1 MMFGYHLDEQLTL
14 IQQTIRNF
22 AEKEIVPNIMKWDEA
37 QIFPR
42 EIFTKLGE
50 QGFMGILVP
59 EEYGG
64 AGLGY
69 IHYALVVEELA
80 KYDPS
85 ISLSVA
91 AHNGLCTNHI
101 NLFGNKEQKEKYLTK
116 LAQGK
121 FIGAWC
127 LTEPTSG
134 SDAGSLKSIARKENG
149 KYIINGSKTF
159 ATHGSVGE
167 VAVVF
172 AKTNPDKGKKGI
184 SAFIVET
191 NSPGYIVL
199 KKENKLGCRAS
210 DTAQLSFENLEV
222 SEENLLGK
230 EDEGFINA
238 LQVLQGGRISI
249 AAMALGLA
257 EGAFEAALKYAK
269 EREQFGKSISE
280 FQGIQF
286 KLADMKTM
294 IEASRLLVY
303 RAATLKDQGK
313 DVSYEAS
320 LAKFYASEA
329 AVKITDQA
337 LQIHGGYG
345 FTKDFPAEKF
355 YRDVKLTT
363 IGEGTSEI
371 QRLIISKS
379 ILSEL

>member
-1 MMFGYHLDEQLTL
+1 MYGYHLDEQLSL
-14 IQQTIRNF
+14 IQQSIREF
-22 AEKEIVPNIMKWDEA
+22 AEKEILPNVMEWDEA

-42 EIFTKLGE
+42 DVFTKLGE

-69 IHYALVVEELA
+69 VHYALVVEELA
-80 KYDPS
+80 RYDPS

-101 NLFGNKEQKEKYLTK
+101 NLFGNKEQKEKYLVN
-116 LAQGK
+116 LSQGK

-134 SDAGSLKSIARKENG
+134 SDAGSLKTIARKENG

-210 DTAQLSFENLEV
+210 DTAQLSFENLVV
-222 SEENLLGK
+222 SEENLLGN

-257 EGAFEAALKYAK
+257 EGAYEAALKYSK
-269 EREQFGKSISE
+269 EREQFGKVISE
-280 FQGIQF
+280 FQAIQF

-294 IEASRLLVY
+294 IEAARLLVY
-303 RAATLKDQGK
+303 RAAVMKDQGR
-313 DVSYEAS
+313 DVTYEAS
-320 LAKFYASEA
+320 LAKLYASEI
-329 AVKITDQA
+329 AVKVTDQA

-345 FTKDFPAEKF
+345 FTKDFPVEKF

-371 QRLIISKS
+371 QRLIIAKS

>member
-1 MMFGYHLDEQLTL
+1 MFGYELDEQLKL
-14 IQQTIRNF
+14 IQQTIREF
-22 AEKEIVPNIMKWDEA
+22 AEKEIVPNIMKWDEE

-42 EIFTKLGE
+42 EVFTKLGE

-59 EEYGG
+59 EEFGG

-69 IHYALVVEELA
+69 AHYALVVEELA
-80 KYDPS
+80 RYDPS

-101 NLFGNKEQKEKYLTK
+101 NLFANEEQREKYLFN

-121 FIGAWC
+121 WIGAWC

-134 SDAGSLKSIARKENG
+134 SDAGSLKSTARKENG

-222 SEENLLGK
+222 PAENLLGN

-257 EGAFEAALKYAK
+257 EGAFEAALKYSK
-269 EREQFGKSISE
+269 EREQFGQTISE

-294 IEASRLLVY
+294 IEASRMLVY
-303 RAATLKDQGK
+303 RAAYLKDQGK

-320 LAKFYASEA
+320 LAKLYASEI
-329 AVKITDQA
+329 AVKITEQA
-337 LQIHGGYG
+337 IQIHGGYG
-345 FTKDFPAEKF
+345 FTKDFPVEKF

-371 QRLIISKS
+371 QRLIIART
-379 ILSEL
+379 ILNQF

>member
-1 MMFGYHLDEQLTL
+1 MFGYNLDDQLKL
-14 IQQTIRNF
+14 IQTTIREF
-22 AEKEIVPNIMKWDEA
+22 AESEIVPNIMKWDEE

-42 EIFTKLGE
+42 EIFSKLGE

-69 IHYALVVEELA
+69 IHYALIVEELA
-80 KYDPS
+80 RYDPS
-85 ISLSVA
+85 IALSLA

-101 NLFGNKEQKEKYLTK
+101 NIFANKEQKEKYLIN

-121 FIGAWC
+121 WIGAWC
-127 LTEPTSG
+127 LTEPSSG
-134 SDAGSLKSIARKENG
+134 SDASALKSIAKKENG

-159 ATHGSVGE
+159 ATHGSIGE

-172 AKTNPDKGKKGI
+172 AKTNPDKGKYGI

-199 KKENKLGCRAS
+199 KKENKLGTRAS

-222 SEENLLGK
+222 PEKNLLGN
-230 EDEGFINA
+230 ENEGFINA
-238 LQVLQGGRISI
+238 LQILPGGRISI

-257 EGAFEAALKYAK
+257 EGAFEAALKYSR
-269 EREQFGKSISE
+269 EREQFGKPISE

-294 IEASRLLVY
+294 IEAARLLVY
-303 RAATLKDQGK
+303 RAAYLKDQGK
-313 DVSYEAS
+313 DVAYEAS
-320 LAKFYASEA
+320 VAKYYASEA
-329 AVKITDQA
+329 AVKITEQA
-337 LQIHGGYG
+337 IQIHGGYG
-345 FTKDFPAEKF
+345 FTKDFPVEKF

-371 QRLIISKS
+371 QKLIIAKS
-379 ILSEL
+379 ILNQF

>member
-1 MMFGYHLDEQLTL
+1 MFGYNLDDQLKL
-14 IQQTIRNF
+14 IQTTIREF
-22 AEKEIVPNIMKWDEA
+22 AESEIVPNIMKWDEE

-42 EIFTKLGE
+42 EIFSKLGE

-69 IHYALVVEELA
+69 IHYALIVEELA
-80 KYDPS
+80 RYDPS
-85 ISLSVA
+85 IALSLA

-101 NLFGNKEQKEKYLTK
+101 NIFANKEQKEKYLIN

-121 FIGAWC
+121 WIGAWC
-127 LTEPTSG
+127 LTEPSSG
-134 SDAGSLKSIARKENG
+134 SDASALKSIAKKENG

-159 ATHGSVGE
+159 ATHGSIGE

-172 AKTNPDKGKKGI
+172 AKTNPDKGKYGI

-199 KKENKLGCRAS
+199 KKENKLGTRAS

-222 SEENLLGK
+222 PEKNLLGN
-230 EDEGFINA
+230 ENEGFINA
-238 LQVLQGGRISI
+238 LQILPGGRISI

-257 EGAFEAALKYAK
+257 EGAFEAALKYSR
-269 EREQFGKSISE
+269 EREQFGKPISE

-294 IEASRLLVY
+294 IEAARLLVY
-303 RAATLKDQGK
+303 RAAFLKDQGK
-313 DVSYEAS
+313 DVAYEAS
-320 LAKFYASEA
+320 VAKYYASEA
-329 AVKITDQA
+329 AVKITEQA
-337 LQIHGGYG
+337 IQIHGGYG
-345 FTKDFPAEKF
+345 FTKDFPVEKF
-355 YRDVKLTT
+355 YRDVKITT

-371 QRLIISKS
+371 QKLIIAKS
-379 ILSEL
+379 ILNQF

>member
-1 MMFGYHLDEQLTL
+1 MFGYELDEQLKL
-14 IQQTIRNF
+14 IQHTIREF
-22 AEKEIVPNIMKWDEA
+22 AEKEIVPNIMKWDEE

-59 EEYGG
+59 EEFGG

-80 KYDPS
+80 RYDPS

-101 NLFGNKEQKEKYLTK
+101 NLFANKEQKEKYLIN

-121 FIGAWC
+121 WIGAWC

-134 SDAGSLKSIARKENG
+134 SDAGSLKSTAKKENG

-167 VAVVF
+167 IAVVL
-172 AKTNPDKGKKGI
+172 AKTNPEKGKKGI

-222 SEENLLGK
+222 PEENLLGK
-230 EDEGFINA
+230 EDEGFTNA

-257 EGAFEAALKYAK
+257 EGSFEAALKYAK
-269 EREQFGKSISE
+269 EREQFGQSISE
-280 FQGIQF
+280 FQAIQF

-303 RAATLKDQGK
+303 RAAYLKDQGK
-313 DVSYEAS
+313 DVTYEAS
-320 LAKFYASEA
+320 LAKLYASEA
-329 AVKITDQA
+329 AVKITEQA
-337 LQIHGGYG
+337 IQIHGGYG
-345 FTKDFPAEKF
+345 FTKDFPVEKF

-371 QRLIISKS
+371 QRLIIAKS
-379 ILSEL
+379 ILNQF

>member
-1 MMFGYHLDEQLTL
+1 MFGYELDDQLKL
-14 IQQTIRNF
+14 IQQTIREF
-22 AEKEIVPNIMKWDEA
+22 AENEIVPNIMKWDEE

-42 EIFTKLGE
+42 EVFTKLGE

-59 EEYGG
+59 EEFGG

-69 IHYALVVEELA
+69 THYALVVEELA
-80 KYDPS
+80 RYDPS

-101 NLFGNKEQKEKYLTK
+101 NLFANKEQKEKYLMN

-121 FIGAWC
+121 YIGAWC

-134 SDAGSLKSIARKENG
+134 SDAGSLKSLARKENG

-222 SEENLLGK
+222 PEENLLGN

-257 EGAFEAALKYAK
+257 EGAFEAALKYSK
-269 EREQFGKSISE
+269 EREQFGKPISE

-294 IEASRLLVY
+294 IEAARLLVY
-303 RAATLKDQGK
+303 KAAYLKDQNK

-320 LAKFYASEA
+320 LAKLYASEV
-329 AVKITDQA
+329 AVKITEQA
-337 LQIHGGYG
+337 IQIHGGYG
-345 FTKDFPAEKF
+345 FTKDFSVEKF

-371 QRLIISKS
+371 QRLIIARTL
-379 ILSEL
+379 INQF

>member
-1 MMFGYHLDEQLTL
+1 MFGYELDEQLTL
-14 IQQTIRNF
+14 IQNTIRDF
-22 AEKEIVPNIMKWDEA
+22 AETEIKPIIMKYDES
-37 QIFPR
+37 QEFPR
-42 EIFTKLGE
+42 EIFKKLGE

-69 IHYALVVEELA
+69 VHYALVVEELA
-80 KYDPS
+80 KVDPS

-101 NLFGNKEQKEKYLTK
+101 NLFANKEQKEKYLTK
-116 LAQGK
+116 LAQGE

-134 SDAGSLKSIARKENG
+134 SDAGSLKTTAKKENG

-167 VAVVF
+167 VAVIL
-172 AKTNPDKGKKGI
+172 ARTNVEQGKKGI

-191 NSPGYIVL
+191 KSPGYIVL

-222 SEENLLGK
+222 PEENLLGK
-230 EDEGFINA
+230 ENEGFINA

-257 EGAFEAALKYAK
+257 EGAFEASLKYSK
-269 EREQFGKSISE
+269 ERYQFGKPISE

-286 KLADMKTM
+286 KLAEMKTM
-294 IEASRLLVY
+294 IEAARLLTY
-303 RAATLKDQGK
+303 RAAYLKDQGK

-320 LAKFYASEA
+320 LAKLYASES
-329 AVKITDQA
+329 AVKITSEA
-337 LQIHGGYG
+337 IQIHGGYG
-345 FTKDFPAEKF
+345 FTKDFSVEKF

-371 QRLIISKS
+371 QKLIITKS
-379 ILSEL
+379 ILNQL

>member
-1 MMFGYHLDEQLTL
+1 MFGYELDDQLKL
-14 IQQTIRNF
+14 IQQTISEF
-22 AEKEIVPNIMKWDEA
+22 AENEIVPNIMKWDEE

-42 EIFTKLGE
+42 EVFTKLGE

-59 EEYGG
+59 EEFGG

-69 IHYALVVEELA
+69 THYALVVEELA
-80 KYDPS
+80 RYDPS

-101 NLFGNKEQKEKYLTK
+101 NLFANKEQKEKYLIN

-121 FIGAWC
+121 YIGAWC

-134 SDAGSLKSIARKENG
+134 SDAGSLKSLARKENG

-222 SEENLLGK
+222 PEENLLGN

-257 EGAFEAALKYAK
+257 EGAFEAALKYSK
-269 EREQFGKSISE
+269 EREQFGKPISE

-294 IEASRLLVY
+294 IEAARLLVY
-303 RAATLKDQGK
+303 KAAYLKDQNK

-320 LAKFYASEA
+320 LAKLYASEI
-329 AVKITDQA
+329 AVKITEQA
-337 LQIHGGYG
+337 IQIHGGYG
-345 FTKDFPAEKF
+345 FTKDFSVEKF

-371 QRLIISKS
+371 QRLIIARTL
-379 ILSEL
+379 INQF

>member
-1 MMFGYHLDEQLTL
+1 MFGYRLDEQLML
-14 IQQTIRNF
+14 IQQSIREYS
-22 AEKEIVPNIMKWDEA
+22 EKEILPNIMKWDED

-42 EIFTKLGE
+42 DVFTKLGE

-59 EEYGG
+59 EEFGG

-69 IHYALVVEELA
+69 THYALVVEELA
-80 KYDPS
+80 RYDPS

-101 NLFGNKEQKEKYLTK
+101 NLFGTKEQKEKYLVN

-149 KYIINGSKTF
+149 QYIINGSKTF
-159 ATHGSVGE
+159 ATHGSVGQ

-172 AKTNPDKGKKGI
+172 AKTNPEKDKKGI

-210 DTAQLSFENLEV
+210 DTAQLSFDNLTV
-222 SEENLLGK
+222 PEENLLGR
-230 EDEGFINA
+230 EDEGFMNA

-257 EGAFEAALKYAK
+257 EGAYEAALKYSK
-269 EREQFGKSISE
+269 ERQQFGKSISE
-280 FQGIQF
+280 FQAIQF

-294 IEASRLLVY
+294 IEAARLLVY
-303 RAATLKDQGK
+303 RAAALKDQGK

-320 LAKFYASEA
+320 LAKLYASEI
-329 AVKITDQA
+329 AVKITEQA

-345 FTKDFPAEKF
+345 FTKDFPVEKF

-371 QRLIISKS
+371 QRLIIAKS

>member
-1 MMFGYHLDEQLTL
+1 MYGYHLDEQLSL
-14 IQQTIRNF
+14 IQQSIREF
-22 AEKEIVPNIMKWDEA
+22 AEKEILSNVMKWDEA

-42 EIFTKLGE
+42 DVFTKLGE

-69 IHYALVVEELA
+69 VHYALVVEELA
-80 KYDPS
+80 RYDPS

-101 NLFGNKEQKEKYLTK
+101 NLFGNKEQKEKYLVN

-134 SDAGSLKSIARKENG
+134 SDAGSLKTIARKENG

-210 DTAQLSFENLEV
+210 DTAQLSFENLVV
-222 SEENLLGK
+222 SEENLLGN

-257 EGAFEAALKYAK
+257 EGAYEAALKYSK
-269 EREQFGKSISE
+269 EREQFGKVISE
-280 FQGIQF
+280 FQAIQF

-294 IEASRLLVY
+294 IEAARLLVY
-303 RAATLKDQGK
+303 RAAVMKDQGK
-313 DVSYEAS
+313 DVTYDAS
-320 LAKFYASEA
+320 LAKLYASEI
-329 AVKITDQA
+329 AVKVTDQA

-345 FTKDFPAEKF
+345 FTKDFPVEKF

-371 QRLIISKS
+371 QRLIIAKS

>member
-1 MMFGYHLDEQLTL
+1 MFGYNLDDQLKL
-14 IQQTIRNF
+14 IQTTIREF
-22 AEKEIVPNIMKWDEA
+22 AESEIVPNIMKWDEE

-42 EIFTKLGE
+42 EIFSKLGE

-69 IHYALVVEELA
+69 IHYALIVEELA
-80 KYDPS
+80 RYDPS
-85 ISLSVA
+85 IALSLA

-101 NLFGNKEQKEKYLTK
+101 NIFANKEQKEKYLIN

-121 FIGAWC
+121 WIGAWC
-127 LTEPTSG
+127 LTEPSSG
-134 SDAGSLKSIARKENG
+134 SDASALKSIAKKEND

-159 ATHGSVGE
+159 ATHGSIGE

-172 AKTNPDKGKKGI
+172 AKTNPDKGKYGI

-199 KKENKLGCRAS
+199 KKENKLGTRAS

-222 SEENLLGK
+222 PEKNLLGN
-230 EDEGFINA
+230 ENEGFINA
-238 LQVLQGGRISI
+238 LQILPGGRISI

-257 EGAFEAALKYAK
+257 EGAFEAALKYSR
-269 EREQFGKSISE
+269 EREQFGKPISE

-294 IEASRLLVY
+294 IEAARLLVY
-303 RAATLKDQGK
+303 RAAYLKDQGK
-313 DVSYEAS
+313 DVAYEAS
-320 LAKFYASEA
+320 VAKYYASEA
-329 AVKITDQA
+329 AVKITEQA
-337 LQIHGGYG
+337 IQIHGGYG
-345 FTKDFPAEKF
+345 FTKDFPVEKF

-371 QRLIISKS
+371 QKLIIAKS
-379 ILSEL
+379 ILNQF

>member
-1 MMFGYHLDEQLTL
+1 MFGYELDDQLKL
-14 IQQTIRNF
+14 IQQTIREF
-22 AEKEIVPNIMKWDEA
+22 AENEIVPNIMKWDEE

-42 EIFTKLGE
+42 EVFTKLGE

-59 EEYGG
+59 EEFGG

-69 IHYALVVEELA
+69 THYALVVEELA
-80 KYDPS
+80 RYDPS

-101 NLFGNKEQKEKYLTK
+101 NLFANKEQKEKYLIN

-121 FIGAWC
+121 YIGAWC

-134 SDAGSLKSIARKENG
+134 SDAGSLKSLARKENG

-222 SEENLLGK
+222 PEENLLGN

-257 EGAFEAALKYAK
+257 EGAFEAALKYSK
-269 EREQFGKSISE
+269 EREQFGKPISE

-294 IEASRLLVY
+294 IEAARLLVY
-303 RAATLKDQGK
+303 KAAYLKDQNK

-320 LAKFYASEA
+320 LAKLYASEV
-329 AVKITDQA
+329 AVKITEQA
-337 LQIHGGYG
+337 IQIHGGYG
-345 FTKDFPAEKF
+345 FTKDFSVEKF

-371 QRLIISKS
+371 QRLIIARTL
-379 ILSEL
+379 INQF

>member
-1 MMFGYHLDEQLTL
+1 MFGYRLDEQLML
-14 IQQTIRNF
+14 IQQSIREF
-22 AEKEIVPNIMKWDEA
+22 SEKEILPNIMKWDED

-42 EIFTKLGE
+42 DVFTKLGE

-59 EEYGG
+59 EEFGG

-69 IHYALVVEELA
+69 THYALVVEELA
-80 KYDPS
+80 RYDPS

-101 NLFGNKEQKEKYLTK
+101 NLFGTKEQKEKYLVN

-149 KYIINGSKTF
+149 QYIINGSKTF
-159 ATHGSVGE
+159 ATHGSVGQ

-172 AKTNPDKGKKGI
+172 AKTNPEKGKKGI

-210 DTAQLSFENLEV
+210 DTAQLSFDNLTV
-222 SEENLLGK
+222 PEENLLGR
-230 EDEGFINA
+230 EDEGFMNA

-257 EGAFEAALKYAK
+257 EGAYEAALKYSK
-269 EREQFGKSISE
+269 ERQQFGKSISE
-280 FQGIQF
+280 FQAIQF

-294 IEASRLLVY
+294 IEAARLLVY
-303 RAATLKDQGK
+303 RAAALKDQGK

-320 LAKFYASEA
+320 LAKLYASEI
-329 AVKITDQA
+329 AVKITEQA

-345 FTKDFPAEKF
+345 FTKDFPVEKF

-371 QRLIISKS
+371 QRLIIAKS

>member
-1 MMFGYHLDEQLTL
+1 MFGYHLDEQLTL
-14 IQQTIRNF
+14 IQQSIREF
-22 AEKEIVPNIMKWDEA
+22 AENEILPNVMKWDEA

-42 EIFTKLGE
+42 DVFTKLGE

-80 KYDPS
+80 RYDPS

-101 NLFGNKEQKEKYLTK
+101 NLFGNKEQKEKYLVN

-134 SDAGSLKSIARKENG
+134 SDAGSLKSTARKENG

-172 AKTNPDKGKKGI
+172 AKTNPEKGKKGI

-222 SEENLLGK
+222 PEENLLGN

-257 EGAFEAALKYAK
+257 EGAYEAALKYSK
-269 EREQFGKSISE
+269 EREQFGKPISD
-280 FQGIQF
+280 FQAIQF

-294 IEASRLLVY
+294 IEAARLLVY

-320 LAKFYASEA
+320 LAKLYASEA
-329 AVKITDQA
+329 AVKITEQA

-345 FTKDFPAEKF
+345 FTKDFPVEKF

-371 QRLIISKS
+371 QRLIIAKS

>member
-1 MMFGYHLDEQLTL
+1 MFGYRLDEQLML
-14 IQQTIRNF
+14 IQQSIREYS
-22 AEKEIVPNIMKWDEA
+22 EKEILPNIMKWDED

-42 EIFTKLGE
+42 DVFTKLGE

-59 EEYGG
+59 EEFGG

-69 IHYALVVEELA
+69 THYALVVEELA
-80 KYDPS
+80 RYDPS

-101 NLFGNKEQKEKYLTK
+101 NLFGTKEQKEKYLVN

-149 KYIINGSKTF
+149 QYIINGSKTF
-159 ATHGSVGE
+159 ATHGSVGQ

-172 AKTNPDKGKKGI
+172 AKTNPEKGKKGI

-210 DTAQLSFENLEV
+210 DTAQLSFDNLTV
-222 SEENLLGK
+222 PEENLLGR
-230 EDEGFINA
+230 EDEGFMNA

-257 EGAFEAALKYAK
+257 EGAYEAALKYSK
-269 EREQFGKSISE
+269 ERQQFGKSISE
-280 FQGIQF
+280 FQAIQF

-294 IEASRLLVY
+294 IEAARLLVY
-303 RAATLKDQGK
+303 RAAALKDQGK

-320 LAKFYASEA
+320 LAKLYASEI
-329 AVKITDQA
+329 AVKITEQA

-345 FTKDFPAEKF
+345 FTKDFPVEKF

-371 QRLIISKS
+371 QRLIIAKS

>member
-1 MMFGYHLDEQLTL
+1 MFGYELDEQLKL
-14 IQQTIRNF
+14 IQQSIREF
-22 AEKEIVPNIMKWDEA
+22 AEKEIVPFIMKYDES
-37 QIFPR
+37 QEFPR

-59 EEYGG
+59 EEFGG

-69 IHYALVVEELA
+69 THYALVVEELA
-80 KYDPS
+80 RYDPS

-101 NLFGNKEQKEKYLTK
+101 NLFANNSQKEKYLIP
-116 LAQGK
+116 LVQGK

-127 LTEPTSG
+127 LTEPSSG
-134 SDAGSLKSIARKENG
+134 SDAGSLQSTAKKENG
-149 KYIINGSKTF
+149 FYLINGSKTF

-172 AKTNPDKGKKGI
+172 AKTNPEKGKKGI

-210 DTAQLSFENLEV
+210 DTAQLSFDNLKV
-222 SEENLLGK
+222 PQENLLGN

-257 EGAFEAALKYAK
+257 EGAFEAALKYSK
-269 EREQFGKSISE
+269 ERYQFGKPISE
-280 FQGIQF
+280 FQMIQF
-286 KLADMKTM
+286 KLAEMKTM
-294 IEASRLLVY
+294 IEAARLLVY
-303 RAATLKDQGK
+303 RAASLKDQGK

-320 LAKFYASEA
+320 LAKLYASET
-329 AVKITDQA
+329 AVKITEQA
-337 LQIHGGYG
+337 VQIHGGYG
-345 FTKDFPAEKF
+345 FTKDFPVEKF

-371 QRLIISKS
+371 QRLIIAKS
-379 ILSEL
+379 ILNQL

>member
-1 MMFGYHLDEQLTL
+1 MFGYNLDEQLIL
-14 IQQTIRNF
+14 IQQSIREF
-22 AEKEIVPNIMKWDEA
+22 AEKEILPYVMKWDEE

-42 EIFTKLGE
+42 EVYTKLGE
-50 QGFMGILVP
+50 MGFMGILVP
-59 EEYGG
+59 EEFGG

-69 IHYALVVEELA
+69 THYALIVEELA
-80 KYDPS
+80 RYDPS

-101 NLFGNKEQKEKYLTK
+101 NLFGNKAQKEKYLIN

-167 VAVVF
+167 VAVIF
-172 AKTNPDKGKKGI
+172 AKTNPEKGKKGI

-210 DTAQLSFENLEV
+210 DTAQLSFENLIVPEK
-222 SEENLLGK
+222 NLLGN

-257 EGAFEAALKYAK
+257 EGAYELALKYSK

-294 IEASRLLVY
+294 IEAARLLVY

-313 DVSYEAS
+313 DVTYEAS
-320 LAKFYASEA
+320 IAKLYASEA
-329 AVKITDQA
+329 AVKITEQA

-345 FTKDFPAEKF
+345 FTKDFPVEKF

-371 QRLIISKS
+371 QRLIIAKS
-379 ILSEL
+379 ILIEL

>member
-1 MMFGYHLDEQLTL
+1 MYGYNLDDQLKL
-14 IQQTIRNF
+14 IQTTIREF
-22 AEKEIVPNIMKWDEA
+22 AESEIVPNIMKWDEE

-42 EIFTKLGE
+42 DIFSKLGE

-69 IHYALVVEELA
+69 IHYALIVEELA
-80 KYDPS
+80 RYDPS
-85 ISLSVA
+85 IALSLA

-101 NLFGNKEQKEKYLTK
+101 NIFANKEQKEKYLIN

-121 FIGAWC
+121 WIGAWC
-127 LTEPTSG
+127 LTEPSSG
-134 SDAGSLKSIARKENG
+134 SDAGALKSIAKKENG

-159 ATHGSVGE
+159 ATHGSIGE
-167 VAVVF
+167 IAVVF
-172 AKTNPDKGKKGI
+172 AKTNPDKGKYGI

-199 KKENKLGCRAS
+199 KKENKLGTRAS

-222 SEENLLGK
+222 PEENLLGN
-230 EDEGFINA
+230 ENEGFMNA
-238 LQVLQGGRISI
+238 LKILIGGRISI

-257 EGAFEAALKYAK
+257 EGAFEAALKYSR
-269 EREQFGKSISE
+269 EREQFGRPISE

-294 IEASRLLVY
+294 IEAARLLVY
-303 RAATLKDQGK
+303 RAAYLKDEGK
-313 DVSYEAS
+313 DVAYEAS
-320 LAKFYASEA
+320 VAKYYASEA
-329 AVKITDQA
+329 AVRITEQA
-337 LQIHGGYG
+337 IQIHGGYG
-345 FTKDFPAEKF
+345 FTKDFPVEKF

-371 QRLIISKS
+371 QKLIIAKS
-379 ILSEL
+379 ILNQF

>member
-1 MMFGYHLDEQLTL
+1 MFGYELDDQLKL
-14 IQQTIRNF
+14 IQHTIREF
-22 AEKEIVPNIMKWDEA
+22 AENEIVPNIMKWDEE
-37 QIFPR
+37 QTFPR
-42 EIFTKLGE
+42 EVFTKLGE

-59 EEYGG
+59 EEFGG

-69 IHYALVVEELA
+69 THYALIVEELA
-80 KYDPS
+80 RYDPS

-101 NLFGNKEQKEKYLTK
+101 NLFANKEQKEKYLIN

-121 FIGAWC
+121 WIGAWC

-134 SDAGSLKSIARKENG
+134 SDAGSLKSTARKENG
-149 KYIINGSKTF
+149 KYIIKGSKTF

-222 SEENLLGK
+222 PVENLLGN
-230 EDEGFINA
+230 EDDGFLNA

-257 EGAFEAALKYAK
+257 EGAFEAALKYSK
-269 EREQFGKSISE
+269 EREQFGQSISE
-280 FQGIQF
+280 FQAIQF
-286 KLADMKTM
+286 KLADMRTM

-303 RAATLKDQGK
+303 RAAFLKDQGK

-320 LAKFYASEA
+320 LAKLYASEV
-329 AVKITDQA
+329 AVKITEQA
-337 LQIHGGYG
+337 IQIHGGYG
-345 FTKDFPAEKF
+345 FTKDFPVEKF

-371 QRLIISKS
+371 QRLIIARSL
-379 ILSEL
+379 INQF

>member
-1 MMFGYHLDEQLTL
+1 MFGYHLDEQLTL
-14 IQQTIRNF
+14 IQQSIREF
-22 AEKEIVPNIMKWDEA
+22 AENEILPNVMKWDEA

-42 EIFTKLGE
+42 DVFTKLGE

-80 KYDPS
+80 RYDPS

-101 NLFGNKEQKEKYLTK
+101 NLFGNKEQKEKYLVN

-134 SDAGSLKSIARKENG
+134 SDAGSLKSTARKENG

-172 AKTNPDKGKKGI
+172 AKTNPEKGKKGI

-210 DTAQLSFENLEV
+210 DTAQLSYENLEV
-222 SEENLLGK
+222 PEENLLGN

-257 EGAFEAALKYAK
+257 EGAYEAALKYSK
-269 EREQFGKSISE
+269 EREQFGKPISD
-280 FQGIQF
+280 FQAIQF

-294 IEASRLLVY
+294 IEAARLLVY

-320 LAKFYASEA
+320 LAKLYASEA
-329 AVKITDQA
+329 AVKITEQA

-345 FTKDFPAEKF
+345 FTKDFPVEKF

-371 QRLIISKS
+371 QRLIIAKS

>member
-1 MMFGYHLDEQLTL
+1 MYGYHLDEQLSL
-14 IQQTIRNF
+14 IQQSIREF
-22 AEKEIVPNIMKWDEA
+22 AEKEILSNVMKWDEA

-42 EIFTKLGE
+42 DVFTKLGE

-69 IHYALVVEELA
+69 VHYALVVEELA
-80 KYDPS
+80 RYDPS

-101 NLFGNKEQKEKYLTK
+101 NLFGNKEQKEKYLVN

-134 SDAGSLKSIARKENG
+134 SDAGSLKAIARKENG

-210 DTAQLSFENLEV
+210 DTAQLSFENLVV
-222 SEENLLGK
+222 SEENLLGN

-257 EGAFEAALKYAK
+257 EGAYEAALKYSK
-269 EREQFGKSISE
+269 EREQFGKVISE
-280 FQGIQF
+280 FQAIQF

-294 IEASRLLVY
+294 IEAARLLVY
-303 RAATLKDQGK
+303 RAAVMKDQGK
-313 DVSYEAS
+313 DVTYEAS
-320 LAKFYASEA
+320 LAKLYASEI
-329 AVKITDQA
+329 AVKVTDQA

-345 FTKDFPAEKF
+345 FTKDFPVEKF

-371 QRLIISKS
+371 QRLIIAKS

>member
-1 MMFGYHLDEQLTL
+1 MYGYHLDEQLSL
-14 IQQTIRNF
+14 IQQSIREF
-22 AEKEIVPNIMKWDEA
+22 AEKEILPNVMKWDEA

-42 EIFTKLGE
+42 DVFTKLGE

-69 IHYALVVEELA
+69 VHYALVVEELA
-80 KYDPS
+80 RYDPS

-101 NLFGNKEQKEKYLTK
+101 NLFGNKEQKEKYLVN

-134 SDAGSLKSIARKENG
+134 SDAGSLKTIARKENG

-210 DTAQLSFENLEV
+210 DTAQLSFENLVV
-222 SEENLLGK
+222 SEENLLGN

-257 EGAFEAALKYAK
+257 EGAYEAALKYSK
-269 EREQFGKSISE
+269 EREQFGKVISE
-280 FQGIQF
+280 FQAIQF

-294 IEASRLLVY
+294 IEAARLLVY
-303 RAATLKDQGK
+303 RAAVMKDQGK
-313 DVSYEAS
+313 DVTYEAS
-320 LAKFYASEA
+320 LAKLYASEI
-329 AVKITDQA
+329 AVKVTDQA

-345 FTKDFPAEKF
+345 FTKDFPVEKF

-371 QRLIISKS
+371 QRLIIAKS

>member
-1 MMFGYHLDEQLTL
+1 MYGYHLDEQLSL
-14 IQQTIRNF
+14 IQQSIREF
-22 AEKEIVPNIMKWDEA
+22 AEKEILPNVMEWDEA

-42 EIFTKLGE
+42 DVFTKLGE

-69 IHYALVVEELA
+69 VHYALVVEELA
-80 KYDPS
+80 RYDPS

-101 NLFGNKEQKEKYLTK
+101 NLFGNKEQKEKYLVN

-134 SDAGSLKSIARKENG
+134 SDAGSLKTIARKENG

-191 NSPGYIVL
+191 NSPGYFVL
-199 KKENKLGCRAS
+199 KKEKKLGCRAS
-210 DTAQLSFENLEV
+210 DTAQLSFENLVV
-222 SEENLLGK
+222 SEENLLGN

-257 EGAFEAALKYAK
+257 EGAYEAALKYSK
-269 EREQFGKSISE
+269 EREQFGKVISE
-280 FQGIQF
+280 FQAIQF

-294 IEASRLLVY
+294 IEAARLLVY
-303 RAATLKDQGK
+303 RAAVMKDQGK
-313 DVSYEAS
+313 DVTYEAS
-320 LAKFYASEA
+320 LAKLYASEI
-329 AVKITDQA
+329 AVKVTDQA

-345 FTKDFPAEKF
+345 FTKDFPVEKF

-371 QRLIISKS
+371 QRLIIAKS

>member
-1 MMFGYHLDEQLTL
+1 MFGYELDEQLKL
-14 IQQTIRNF
+14 IQHTIREF
-22 AEKEIVPNIMKWDEA
+22 AEKEIVPNIIKWDEE

-59 EEYGG
+59 EEFGG

-80 KYDPS
+80 RYDPS

-101 NLFGNKEQKEKYLTK
+101 NLFANKEQKEKYLIN

-121 FIGAWC
+121 WIGAWC

-134 SDAGSLKSIARKENG
+134 SDAGSLKSTAKKENG

-167 VAVVF
+167 IAVVL
-172 AKTNPDKGKKGI
+172 AKTNPEKGKKGI

-222 SEENLLGK
+222 PEENLLGK
-230 EDEGFINA
+230 EDEGFTNA

-257 EGAFEAALKYAK
+257 EGSFEAALKYAK
-269 EREQFGKSISE
+269 EREQFGQSISE
-280 FQGIQF
+280 FQAIQF

-303 RAATLKDQGK
+303 RAAYLKDQGK
-313 DVSYEAS
+313 DVTYEAS
-320 LAKFYASEA
+320 LAKLYASEA
-329 AVKITDQA
+329 AVKITEQA
-337 LQIHGGYG
+337 IQIHGGYG
-345 FTKDFPAEKF
+345 FTKDFPVEKF

-371 QRLIISKS
+371 QRLIIAKS
-379 ILSEL
+379 ILNQF